1 MVATIHFYYLGHRIK
16 YGNLQAGN
24 TTQQLLPTTQPCCSI
39 EFNLSF
45 LFWAILVTYNV
56 GIYIYMY
63 IYIHIH
69 KFVLIPFLLSSTVM
83 SFLHSMLNILRY
95 GKIFCEIDESIAL

>member
-1 MVATIHFYYLGHRIK
+1 
-16 YGNLQAGN
+16 
-24 TTQQLLPTTQPCCSI
+24 
-39 EFNLSF
+39 
-45 LFWAILVTYNV
+45 
-56 GIYIYMY
+56 MY

-95 GKIFCEIDESIAL
+95 GKIFCEIDESIVLYHNPCDVIFLGVHSESVFAVMEYFFSQENCVFFGLLVCCLSLSQSA

>member
-1 MVATIHFYYLGHRIK
+1 
-16 YGNLQAGN
+16 
-24 TTQQLLPTTQPCCSI
+24 
-39 EFNLSF
+39 
-45 LFWAILVTYNV
+45 
-56 GIYIYMY
+56 MY

-95 GKIFCEIDESIAL
+95 GKIFCEIDESIVL